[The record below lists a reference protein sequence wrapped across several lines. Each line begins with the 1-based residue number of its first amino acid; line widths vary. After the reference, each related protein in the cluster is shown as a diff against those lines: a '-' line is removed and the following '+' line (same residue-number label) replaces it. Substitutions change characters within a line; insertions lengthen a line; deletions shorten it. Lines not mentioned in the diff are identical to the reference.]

1 MAKLTTVTTSVLLVW
16 LAVLC
21 AGCARKTSL
30 RTTLEGTWNSYL
42 EASRSGEESELE
54 KVMSVF
60 RLGMMK
66 NNLASAKRS
75 LTPDLIKSFAEDS
88 PDIST
93 AEFVALLETG
103 PTAGLVYAG
112 DSEEKDA
119 DGKPQV
125 TFTFIKFVKEGSEWK
140 VDAVMETGGPKFQG
154 DGKKTE
160 FDPSELPPDF
170 AIDGRVREAPKP
182 ITPPYATAFLD
193 IVSQGYE
200 TQVIVNDIEQ
210 TTTVDSS
217 SSGLLKGGLRK
228 GENNIVIVVAQ
239 TEKDTTLKP
248 QVTVRRILENRE
260 TKETFKFAPQENV
273 EGRHTFN
280 FGVDN

>member
-1 MAKLTTVTTSVLLVW
+1 MAKLTTATTPVLLVW
-16 LAVLC
+16 LTVLC

-42 EASRSGEESELE
+42 EASRSGEESEFE
-54 KVMSVF
+54 KVMSAF
-60 RLGMMK
+60 RLGMMR

-88 PDIST
+88 PDIS
-93 AEFVALLETG
+93 AMEFVTLLETG
-103 PTAGLVYAG
+103 PTAGLVYARY
-112 DSEEKDA
+112 SEEDA
-119 DGKPQV
+119 ASRPQV
-125 TFTFIKFVKEGSEWK
+125 TFTFIKFVKESSGWK
-140 VDAVMETGGPKFQG
+140 VDAVMETGGPKFRG
-154 DGKKTE
+154 DGKKTN
-160 FDPSELPPDF
+160 FDPSELPPNF
-170 AIDGRVREAPKP
+170 AIDGQVREAPKP
-182 ITPPYATAFLD
+182 IIPPYATAFLD
-193 IVSQGYE
+193 IVSQGHK
-200 TQVIVNDIEQ
+200 TQVIVNDVEQ

-228 GENNIVIVVAQ
+228 GQNSIVIAVTQ
-239 TEKDTTLKP
+239 TEKDTTFKP

-280 FGVDN
+280 FGVDS